1 MALTKMTTSVT
12 NIQNLSDLPNT
23 TDGLTSSELKIRFD
37 KAGMDLKDYLNT
49 TLTEEL
55 DTKIRSIESQADN
68 IASLVSF
75 LQETM
80 LGYLDIY
87 PVGSI
92 YISVN
97 NTNPGTMFGGTWER
111 IQDRFLLASGSTYGA
126 GTTGGEATHTL
137 TINEMPSHTHD
148 IHATIG
154 GGGRINGGYN
164 APGGSS
170 TYNIP
175 FTITNNSNYIV
186 NRNTGG
192 GQAHN
197 NMPPYLA
204 VYVWKRVS

>member
-55 DTKIRSIESQADN
+55 DTKIRSIENQADN

-97 NTNPGTMFGGTWER
+97 STNPGTMFGGTWER
-111 IQDRFLLASGSTYGA
+111 IQDTFLLASGSTYGA
-126 GTTGGEATHTL
+126 GTTGGEARHTL
-137 TINEMPSHTHD
+137 TINEMPSHSHNFNDGRRYYTER
-148 IHATIG
+148 AG
-154 GGGRINGGYN
+154 GNEILSPQTTSSYN
-164 APGGSS
+164 
-170 TYNIP
+170 
-175 FTITNNSNYIV
+175 FTRTTA
-186 NRNTGG
+186 NTGG

>member
-55 DTKIRSIESQADN
+55 DTKIRSIENQADN

-137 TINEMPSHTHD
+137 TVNEMPSHQHRM
-148 IHATIG
+148 TIEG
-154 GGGRINGGYN
+154 GGSMRASGVKWVT
-164 APGGSS
+164 A
-170 TYNIP
+170 
-175 FTITNNSNYIV
+175 NNMRQYAGDMIES
-186 NRNTGG
+186 TGG

>member
-55 DTKIRSIESQADN
+55 DTKIRSIENQADN

-111 IQDRFLLASGSTYGA
+111 IQDTFLLASGSTYGA

-137 TINEMPSHTHD
+137 TINEMPSHSHTLTGNSGTGGKAETVPYGS
-148 IHATIG
+148 ATTGTNMYAIK
-154 GGGRINGGYN
+154 N
-164 APGGSS
+164 A
-170 TYNIP
+170 
-175 FTITNNSNYIV
+175 
-186 NRNTGG
+186 GG
-192 GQAHN
+192 GQPHN